1 MATVAEAKQFI
12 ESNYDFKILEDQ
24 SYRIIFNGD
33 DGRTQLVFVDVN
45 DTNIQVSSPFASVE
59 DVTPKQALTA
69 NAKFSLG
76 MQLMGDYYIV
86 KYFMLL
92 ADVDSSEILDGFRL
106 TAAIA
111 DDLEKELVG
120 ADKL

>member
-1 MATVAEAKQFI
+1 MAIVAEAKQFI

-92 ADVDSSEILDGFRL
+92 ASEILDGFRL

>member
-1 MATVAEAKQFI
+1 MATAAEAKQFI

-106 TAAIA
+106 AAAIA